1 MAAGLIALLD
11 DIAAIAKVA
20 AASLDDIASQTAK
33 TASAALDDVAVQAAK
48 AGAKAAGVVIDDAA
62 VTPRYVVGFS
72 AARELP
78 IVGRVAWGSL
88 KNKLLIL
95 LPGALLLSA
104 VAPWAITPLLMLGG
118 LYLCFEGYE
127 KLHHM
132 VTGHDVEKGGGE
144 AAMDAKSLE
153 DSKVS
158 GAIRTDMILSAEIMA
173 ITLAT
178 VADQSFAMKATVLA
192 AVGLGITA
200 AVYGAV
206 ALIVKADDA
215 GVAMA
220 KGGRLGLTRAL
231 GRGLV
236 KGVPPFLSLLS
247 IVGTLAMLWV
257 GGGIILHSLAG
268 YGFAGPEHAIAMVA
282 ERLALLVPVARGALA
297 WLINAVGAGLA
308 GVVLGAIVAVLVKL
322 ASPLMRMA
330 RG

>member
-1 MAAGLIALLD
+1 
-11 DIAAIAKVA
+11 
-20 AASLDDIASQTAK
+20 
-33 TASAALDDVAVQAAK
+33 
-48 AGAKAAGVVIDDAA
+48 
-62 VTPRYVVGFS
+62 
-72 AARELP
+72 
-78 IVGRVAWGSL
+78 
-88 KNKLLIL
+88 
-95 LPGALLLSA
+95 LLLSA

-132 VTGHDVEKGGGE
+132 VTGHDVEKGAGE
-144 AAMDAKSLE
+144 AAMDAQGLE

-178 VADQSFAMKATVLA
+178 VADQSFAMKAIVLA

-220 KGGRLGLTRAL
+220 RGGRLGLTRAL

-268 YGFAGPEHAIAMVA
+268 YGFAGPEHVIAAFA
-282 ERLALLVPVARGALA
+282 ERISLPLAYGRAVMEWLVNAL
-297 WLINAVGAGLA
+297 GAGLA
-308 GVVLGAIVAVLVKL
+308 GVVLGALVAILVKL
-322 ASPLMRMA
+322 ASPVTRMVA
-330 RG
+330 K